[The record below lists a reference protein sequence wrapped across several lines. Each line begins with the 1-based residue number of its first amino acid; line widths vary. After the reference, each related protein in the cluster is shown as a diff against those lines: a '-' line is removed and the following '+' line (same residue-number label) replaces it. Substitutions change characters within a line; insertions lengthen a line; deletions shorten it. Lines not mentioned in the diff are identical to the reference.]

1 MTGYTPPIRLFVD
14 AEVTTGATVKLD
26 KEQAHYLGHVM
37 RRSAGDRLEI
47 FNGRADSMVAEIAEI
62 GRKSASLRVVQP
74 CTVFQ
79 QSPDIWFLFAP
90 VKRTRLDFMAQKA
103 TELGARKIQP
113 VDTEFCQVSR
123 VNLDRLT
130 ANAIEAAEQTGRLDV
145 PEISPFICL
154 TTVLAD
160 WPSDR
165 HLLFCDEALAGETGC
180 NPVQQL
186 SAEPIKKAGL
196 LIGPEGGFSDK
207 ERHIIKQMPL
217 TRPLSLGPRILRSDT
232 AALAA
237 LSLFQAVCGDWSVF
251 HVNK

>member
-14 AEVTTGATVKLD
+14 TDVTTGTTVTLD

-37 RRSAGDRLEI
+37 RRSAGDCIEI
-47 FNGRADSMVAEIAEI
+47 FNGRTDSMIAEI
-62 GRKSASLRVVQP
+62 TEISRKFARLQVVQS
-74 CTVFQ
+74 CNLFR

-90 VKRTRLDFMAQKA
+90 IKRTRLDFMAQKA
-103 TELGARKIQP
+103 TELGARHIQP

-145 PEISPFICL
+145 PEIGPFAAL
-154 TTVLAD
+154 AEVLAD

-165 HLLFCDEALAGETGC
+165 HLLFCDEALAGETRF

-186 SAEPIKKAGL
+186 SVEPIKKAGL
-196 LIGPEGGFSDK
+196 LIGPEGGFSDA
-207 ERHIIKQMPL
+207 ERQMIKQLPL

-237 LSLFQAVCGDWSVF
+237 LSLFQAVCGDWSVS
-251 HVNK
+251 